1 MAPKEKTSDRASAG
15 LPSSCSGEHEV
26 QRAEDAPLHRQ
37 RGVPRRRQRPGG
49 LGLVL
54 LREAEVEQP
63 DPGLGEHDVARLQV
77 AVHDAL
83 PVRGVEGLG
92 DLQRDGQGLG
102 DRHGPALELTRQ
114 APCHKAGRGAWR
126 PDSALAAP
134 LPGGTMIQCSRR
146 SRRAGTAS
154 CSAWPRAGRGPDPC
168 RGSGTQFAWWNG
180 TGGCWFAPEG
190 AIASTGIR
198 TSPEP

>member
-1 MAPKEKTSDRASAG
+1 M
-15 LPSSCSGEHEV
+15 LPSIVSAVC
-26 QRAEDAPLHRQ
+26 
-37 RGVPRRRQRPGG
+37 
-49 LGLVL
+49 LGADVLVL

-114 APCHKAGRGAWR
+114 DRATKRAEAHGAR
-126 PDSALAAP
+126 
-134 LPGGTMIQCSRR
+134 TRR
-146 SRRAGTAS
+146 SQPLFPVVR
-154 CSAWPRAGRGPDPC
+154 
-168 RGSGTQFAWWNG
+168 
-180 TGGCWFAPEG
+180 
-190 AIASTGIR
+190 
-198 TSPEP
+198 